1 MVNANDYISISDSD
15 TLQAA
20 VNSRGKDGIVVIP
33 PRESSIDPERDY
45 WLLDRAV
52 LLPENTTVILQNCKI
67 KLSDKCRDNFFRT
80 ANCGLGIE
88 FPEKVSNI
96 HIKGEGFCELVGADN
111 PRATGDGSKI
121 LANPCPYELE
131 DLCRFADWI
140 PQERKAP
147 DTIDFWDRHN
157 HSFGTDAGNEAES
170 QYGDWRGIGI
180 LFANVSNFS
189 VSGIKITESHG
200 WAISLEECSFGHI
213 EKIEFNACMS
223 KIVNGLRSNMEN
235 QDGIDIRNGCHH
247 ITISDISGET
257 GDDVIALTAIAD
269 EQYHPG
275 GSFKTTHVMHNDWSR
290 RDRNIHDITIRNVTA
305 YSDLCFTV
313 RLLPANAKIWNVVI
327 DGIIDTTPDNHT
339 HGGTLLLGEGDAGYG
354 VNPVDG
360 MRNISVSNIICN
372 ADRGVIIGG
381 FLSDSAISNVICTRP
396 GTKALIIE
404 RENGINNVALHN
416 IVEPA
421 E

>member
-52 LLPENTTVILQNCKI
+52 LLPENTTVILQSCKI

-170 QYGDWRGIGI
+170 QYGD
-180 LFANVSNFS
+180 
-189 VSGIKITESHG
+189 
-200 WAISLEECSFGHI
+200 
-213 EKIEFNACMS
+213 
-223 KIVNGLRSNMEN
+223 
-235 QDGIDIRNGCHH
+235 
-247 ITISDISGET
+247 
-257 GDDVIALTAIAD
+257 
-269 EQYHPG
+269 
-275 GSFKTTHVMHNDWSR
+275 
-290 RDRNIHDITIRNVTA
+290 
-305 YSDLCFTV
+305 
-313 RLLPANAKIWNVVI
+313 
-327 DGIIDTTPDNHT
+327 
-339 HGGTLLLGEGDAGYG
+339 
-354 VNPVDG
+354 
-360 MRNISVSNIICN
+360 
-372 ADRGVIIGG
+372 
-381 FLSDSAISNVICTRP
+381 
-396 GTKALIIE
+396 
-404 RENGINNVALHN
+404 
-416 IVEPA
+416 
-421 E
+421 